1 MKCVKTLL
9 FINLRSHKVE
19 RIAPV
24 IEAKRQGYRVVLMT
38 DHDPQ
43 LIDSGLDEV
52 IEIDTYDETAVVKAV
67 IAYHQQHHLSG
78 ILTWSDKDV
87 ELVAQLNDRL
97 QLPGIPV
104 SHVKN
109 ARNKYLMRMAFDQVP
124 DISPD
129 YENVRSEV
137 DLRHAVARIGT
148 PGILKPVGASGSK
161 GIFKIES
168 EECIEYVY
176 ETLRHAT
183 SPERDK
189 VYHYYPNDYIYE
201 GYLVGE
207 EVSVEGVVQNGE
219 VRIAGITDKAVTPEY
234 SLEYIAIF
242 PSDKNAAL
250 QQEIKTKATQAIQSL
265 GIDHCAFHLE
275 GRVTKDGFKVIES
288 AARPGGGF
296 IASHLIPGASG
307 HSYIEKILD
316 VAVGND
322 VTENWPTFD
331 QTSKKM
337 CFYSVM
343 AEQAGIFKGV
353 QGLDRLVEI
362 PGVHYVVSL
371 KNYGDSVIL
380 PPEHFSSCFV
390 LNIVFEAESTEA
402 VQQKIDWIHEVIE
415 VIVE

>member
-1 MKCVKTLL
+1 MKTLL

-52 IEIDTYDETAVVKAV
+52 IEIDTYDETAVVEAV

-331 QTSKKM
+331 QTSKKI

>member
-1 MKCVKTLL
+1 MKTLL

-52 IEIDTYDETAVVKAV
+52 IEIDTYDETAVVEAV

-390 LNIVFEAESTEA
+390 LNIVFEAEPTEA

>member
-1 MKCVKTLL
+1 MKTLL

-52 IEIDTYDETAVVKAV
+52 IEIDTYDETAVVEAV

-78 ILTWSDKDV
+78 ILTWSNKDV

-129 YENVRSEV
+129 CENVRSEV

>member
-1 MKCVKTLL
+1 MKTLL

-52 IEIDTYDETAVVKAV
+52 IEIDTYDETAVVEAV

-265 GIDHCAFHLE
+265 GIDHCTFHLE

>member
-1 MKCVKTLL
+1 MKTLL

-52 IEIDTYDETAVVKAV
+52 IEIDTYDETAVVEAV

-380 PPEHFSSCFV
+380 PPEHFSNCFV

>member
-1 MKCVKTLL
+1 MKTLL

-52 IEIDTYDETAVVKAV
+52 IEIDTYDETAVVEAV

-129 YENVRSEV
+129 CENVRSEV

-337 CFYSVM
+337 CFYGVM

>member
-1 MKCVKTLL
+1 MKTLL

-52 IEIDTYDETAVVKAV
+52 IEIDTYDETAVVEAV

-129 YENVRSEV
+129 CENVRSEV
-137 DLRHAVARIGT
+137 DLRHAVACIGT

>member
-1 MKCVKTLL
+1 MKTLL

-52 IEIDTYDETAVVKAV
+52 IEIDTYDETAVVEAV

-129 YENVRSEV
+129 CENVRSEV

-176 ETLRHAT
+176 ETLRYAT